1 MILEKVDSPA
11 NLKSLSLAELKT
23 LAEEIREYMLAVLS
37 EHPGHFA
44 PNFGTI
50 ELAIALHH
58 VFDTPHDRVIWDIGH
73 QAYPHKLLTGRREQ
87 FPPCANTGASAAF

>member
-1 MILEKVDSPA
+1 MILETIDSPK
-11 NLKSLSLAELKT
+11 NLKSLSLGELKT
-23 LAEEIREYMLAVLS
+23 LAQEIREYMLTVLS

-58 VFDTPHDRVIWDIGH
+58 VFDTP
-73 QAYPHKLLTGRREQ
+73 A
-87 FPPCANTGASAAF
+87 